1 MNLNNPEDLH
11 KYMDVHRSLERSL
24 STTIRIDHAQVDYI
38 VVNRLIGIRNSP
50 NQKAEIIQNM
60 DAAIRFFLTADEF
73 QKYVIDQNPI
83 EQ

>member
-1 MNLNNPEDLH
+1 MNLNNPDDLN

-50 NQKAEIIQNM
+50 NQQSKVVDSM
-60 DAAIRFFLTADEF
+60 DAAIRFFLTEDEF
-73 QKYVIDQNPI
+73 EKYVVNQ
-83 EQ
+83 ESLEE